1 MESDL
6 SIDEQLAK
14 TAHALRPARL
24 VSGRIVHYSA
34 VTFPSDPRSGC
45 ERTLRIAQVRG
56 DLGQADGD
64 ISDLWID
71 VLDQHGDILQE
82 WPVGPK
88 GFELLRSKLRFVRE
102 SGK

>member
-24 VSGRIVHYSA
+24 ENGKIVHYSA
-34 VTFPSDPRSGC
+34 VTFPADPRAGC
-45 ERTLRIAQVRG
+45 ERILRITQVRG
-56 DLGQADGD
+56 DLGQADGN
-64 ISDLWID
+64 IGDLWID
-71 VLDQHGDILQE
+71 VLDQNGDILQE

-88 GFELLRSKLRFVRE
+88 GFELLRRKVRFVRE
-102 SGK
+102 S